1 MRVLAIDTSTA
12 MAGIAVSDESG
23 LLAEYMLR
31 DMKTHSQKLVPMLN
45 KLLNSLQ
52 MTAADIDVYAAVTG
66 PGSFTG
72 LRIGVTTI
80 KSLAYAVQK
89 PTVGIPSLDAL
100 ANASA
105 VREDTIVCPMMD
117 ARNNQVYTALYKT
130 QNGLMENIT
139 GYMGVHVSELVRQIE
154 EQYADACVLFTGD
167 GVTLH
172 KDFLKIELKNRC
184 VFAPD
189 FVLQQ
194 MAASAA
200 QLALSKALRGET
212 VSSME
217 LTPYYLRPSQAERE
231 YAKRH
236 GDDVACD
243 DIAGRNTA
251 GEDMTGSNTAADTTA

>member
-12 MAGIAVSDESG
+12 MAGIAVSDKNG
-23 LLAEYMLR
+23 LLAEYLLR

-45 KLLNSLQ
+45 EVLKSLR
-52 MTAADIDVYAAVTG
+52 MTAADIDVFAAVTG

-100 ANASA
+100 ANVVAA
-105 VREDTIVCPMMD
+105 EEDTIMCPMMD

-130 QNGLMENIT
+130 QNGLMVNLT

-154 EQYADACVLFTGD
+154 EQYGDSRILFTGD

-172 KDFLKIELKNRC
+172 KDFLKIELKDRC
-184 VFAPD
+184 IFAPD
-189 FVLQQ
+189 FMLQQ

-231 YAKRH
+231 YARRH
-236 GDDVACD
+236 GDDAAC
-243 DIAGRNTA
+243 G
-251 GEDMTGSNTAADTTA
+251 DMTGSNTDGGAIKRV